1 MPATEA
7 DLEATSYNF
16 LSSMATLIFVPISGY
31 LSDKFCCHSVFGVIA
46 PLITQISFFLY
57 MILHPLIPTLI
68 YSLGYSLNYTAV
80 WSNISLCVESHRMV
94 IIIF

>member
-1 MPATEA
+1 MPKIEA
-7 DLEATSYNF
+7 DVEATTYNF
-16 LSSMATLIFVPISGY
+16 LSSIATLIFVPISGY
-31 LSDKFCCHSVFGVIA
+31 LSDKFSWHSVFGVMA

-80 WSNISLCVESHRMV
+80 WSNISLCVENHRMV
-94 IIIF
+94 KIIF